1 MTISKNNICPGQTEK
16 RPSVVRLDILH
27 FKEVTITGSRA
38 YSMHPLHRTEVGQSP
53 PKKKKK
59 ETCKNTPFC
68 WNTNV
73 HLECSWGDIEVDY
86 DVSILCHVPNR
97 SETLTFVRQLHCVRW
112 YLYMQN
118 SLH

>member
-1 MTISKNNICPGQTEK
+1 MTISKNNIFPGQTEK

-38 YSMHPLHRTEVGQSP
+38 YSMDPLHRTEVGQSP

-59 ETCKNTPFC
+59 ENLQE
-68 WNTNV
+68 
-73 HLECSWGDIEVDY
+73 HAILLEHKRPPRVLWGDKEVDY
-86 DVSILCHVPNR
+86 DVSILCHV

-118 SLH
+118 SLD